1 MKEQTTA
8 EIVIDGSEE
17 VTAEPVRVQVLINGR
32 IAYDQ
37 EVTIKRRLDVE
48 IIADKSGDGKHSLH
62 LFRNARVQT
71 LGKEKF
77 RGFPHE

>member
-48 IIADKSGDGKHSLH
+48 VISDQASEGKHSLH

-71 LGKEKF
+71 LSKDEF
-77 RGFPHE
+77 RGFIKF